1 LCVTD
6 QKNPCLYLIYS
17 KLGLPSDNPTEQI
30 CWTERFYIK
39 TDLKDRKLNDVR
51 PYEAVYD
58 KATLELNAQL
68 NRKIEQKSSHFAEI
82 FFGEENVTQDIARAQ
97 ASPDWKVFTL
107 NFDEGD
113 FVPIYQQPYHGAV
126 NVKTGRF
133 NFYVYHPEPILRG
146 KLKEKF
152 VHLAD
157 MTVNVYADLLGITTV
172 RRNAFEKF
180 STSKITDSSLW
191 KSDANTDKHNNVV
204 AAIVLMRWVE
214 INHHYRFRLDQL
226 SQRLVYYAEKEG
238 LTLDDDADDSP
249 VLQINRH
256 MSRKAGNIAANKV
269 LPNGTPYL
277 ASIGAKGRESQ
288 AVHSFPQLL
297 ALHAAERPMGW
308 PTLNRGR
315 ETQRAGDWAGLRQTV
330 VNRINKYQDELMAAI
345 EATNKRKQE
354 EDPSFVPPPV
364 KRPTAP
370 KYTHTKTTTKCT
382 LCKAK
387 LTEGGVAQHIGSAHG
402 IWGEDRP
409 FKCALAT
416 CDKHF
421 KTEKDAEIHHSNCHS
436 PKVKCPDC
444 SKEYGPHTLN
454 RHRRD

>member
-1 LCVTD
+1 
-6 QKNPCLYLIYS
+6 
-17 KLGLPSDNPTEQI
+17 
-30 CWTERFYIK
+30 
-39 TDLKDRKLNDVR
+39 
-51 PYEAVYD
+51 
-58 KATLELNAQL
+58 
-68 NRKIEQKSSHFAEI
+68 
-82 FFGEENVTQDIARAQ
+82 
-97 ASPDWKVFTL
+97 
-107 NFDEGD
+107 
-113 FVPIYQQPYHGAV
+113 
-126 NVKTGRF
+126 
-133 NFYVYHPEPILRG
+133 
-146 KLKEKF
+146 
-152 VHLAD
+152 
-157 MTVNVYADLLGITTV
+157 MTVNIYADLLRITTM

-180 STSKITDSSLW
+180 SSSKITDSSMW
-191 KSDANTDKHNNVV
+191 RTEEADGKHNT
-204 AAIVLMRWVE
+204 IVTAVILMRWVE

-226 SQRLVYYAEKEG
+226 SQRFKYYAEKEG
-238 LTLDDDADDSP
+238 LVLDDDADDSP

-256 MSRKAGNIAANKV
+256 MSRKAGNIAASKV
-269 LPNGTPYL
+269 LPDGTPYL
-277 ASIGAKGRESQ
+277 ASIGAKGRETQ
-288 AVHSFPQLL
+288 AANSFLQLL
-297 ALHAAERPMGW
+297 AFHAAERPMGW

-364 KRPTAP
+364 KRPTPP